1 MAWTRIDDQFLRN
14 PKIQRAGVHGMAL
27 YLAGLIY
34 CNTNKT
40 DGFIDEYLLP
50 GLCGDAFQTPTRK
63 SAEKLVELKLW
74 HKVDGGYIVNDFLDY
89 NRSKDEIEEINRK
102 RAEAGAKGGRTKAAN
117 AKQSAINSEVNAKQ
131 NDSKD
136 IANAKQ
142 IAKQKSTPNTLIP
155 LYPKSHAQKEEESV
169 SSSSSLKGE
178 NLEKTDDKTTAAT
191 ATVFRAYEQ
200 EIGIVTPTIADDI
213 KSLMDDGVPDAWF
226 VRAFEE
232 SALHN
237 KRNWAYAK
245 AILNRWIADGKV
257 TDNRKNGSRSDR
269 KRASP
274 QSGGDIDAFRT
285 LVRAQQQANETKREE
300 SERRR
305 GNVNQR

>member
-14 PKIQRAGVHGMAL
+14 PKIQRAGVYGMAL

-50 GLCGDAFQTPTRK
+50 GLCGDSFQRTSRK

-117 AKQSAINSEVNAKQ
+117 AKQSAINDEANAKQ
-131 NDSKD
+131 NDSKNV
-136 IANAKQ
+136 ANAKQ
-142 IAKQKSTPNTLIP
+142 NAKQKSTPNTLIP

-169 SSSSSLKGE
+169 SSSSSLKGGS
-178 NLEKTDDKTTAAT
+178 LEKTDDKTTAAT
-191 ATVFRAYEQ
+191 AAVFRAYEQ
-200 EIGIVTPTIADDI
+200 EIGIITPTIADDI

-237 KRNWAYAK
+237 KRNWKYAR
-245 AILNRWIADGKV
+245 AIIKRWQVDGFE
-257 TDNRKNGSRSDR
+257 TDKRANGSGKR
-269 KRASP
+269 KRRDTTN
-274 QSGGDIDAFRT
+274 SGNDIEAFRALFREQQEQRKG
-285 LVRAQQQANETKREE
+285 LV
-300 SERRR
+300 
-305 GNVNQR
+305 